1 MAPYQAGGLASGLDT
16 LSIVDQFV
24 QLQQIPIKRIQAR
37 KATVQTQIS
46 KIGDIA
52 SKVSLLASSASTLG
66 TSGVSST
73 TVTSTHTSF
82 SASADPAAAAGQYT
96 VQVDSIARNAKF
108 RSGAFTSSSSTVGPG
123 TLGFSVDGTAYS
135 LTVDSGTTLAGLA
148 SQINGLGAPISASLI
163 NAGTGTYLN
172 IETTQTGYVPGSTA
186 DSALTITDGA
196 GLGLA
201 SVQTAQ
207 NAKVYIDGLAVE
219 RRTNTFSDAIDNV
232 TITAKAAGTS
242 ETLVVAND
250 TAAATK
256 RIQGFVD
263 LYSDLVD
270 TIQTLTSNTPTNKGA
285 LAGDSTV
292 RDLLSTLG
300 RLTTT
305 TVPGLSG
312 GLSTLADIGVTHS
325 KTGAVQF
332 DSAKLVKALQA
343 DSANVNK
350 FFSQAD
356 TGMSAIVKS
365 LTDRATAAETGTLSI
380 RKSGLTTISTNYDK
394 QVERMN
400 RSVEAYRKQL
410 ESQFTSM
417 ETTVSGLKKIGD
429 YLTQQSKA
437 ASKSS

>member
-172 IETTQTGYVPGSTA
+172 IETT
-186 DSALTITDGA
+186 
-196 GLGLA
+196 
-201 SVQTAQ
+201 
-207 NAKVYIDGLAVE
+207 AV
-219 RRTNTFSDAIDNV
+219 
-232 TITAKAAGTS
+232 K
-242 ETLVVAND
+242 
-250 TAAATK
+250 
-256 RIQGFVD
+256 
-263 LYSDLVD
+263 
-270 TIQTLTSNTPTNKGA
+270 
-285 LAGDSTV
+285 
-292 RDLLSTLG
+292 
-300 RLTTT
+300 
-305 TVPGLSG
+305 
-312 GLSTLADIGVTHS
+312 
-325 KTGAVQF
+325 
-332 DSAKLVKALQA
+332 
-343 DSANVNK
+343 
-350 FFSQAD
+350 
-356 TGMSAIVKS
+356 
-365 LTDRATAAETGTLSI
+365 
-380 RKSGLTTISTNYDK
+380 
-394 QVERMN
+394 
-400 RSVEAYRKQL
+400 
-410 ESQFTSM
+410 
-417 ETTVSGLKKIGD
+417 
-429 YLTQQSKA
+429 
-437 ASKSS
+437 